1 MPLCSA
7 YGCNNSLKQP
17 VVLKQW
23 IHVGDL
29 RAYCLALCWVHFEEK
44 CFDVDMYHQLMG

>member
-1 MPLCSA
+1 MPSCS
-7 YGCNNSLKQP
+7 

-29 RAYCLALCWVHFEEK
+29 RAYCLSLCSAHFEEK